1 MIITIFYSIYTYIKD
16 KKKMFTYA
24 YVIGIG
30 LLIIRY
36 GAILGSY
43 TFLEPTYYTKYDYIL
58 REDIDSKNLGEFFA
72 KNQEKY
78 KGQVVTSMYFSPRQY
93 SLNYYANTYRYPYD
107 EKYLKDEKDAYT
119 IFLYNNDNVT
129 QDDMYNFKNAMH
141 KDKTKIVVTYTNKI
155 QKMEKWIDFNFS
167 KIYQNETYAVYY
179 FDLQI
184 EINYYIIYNGRKEE
198 ERNQKGVKNEENSCI
213 NTML

>member
-1 MIITIFYSIYTYIKD
+1 
-16 KKKMFTYA
+16 MFTYA

-72 KNQEKY
+72 KNEEKY

-93 SLNYYANTYRYPYD
+93 SLNYYANTYRYPYN

-155 QKMEKWIDFNFS
+155 QEMEKWIDFNFP

-179 FDLQI
+179 FDL
-184 EINYYIIYNGRKEE
+184 
-198 ERNQKGVKNEENSCI
+198 
-213 NTML
+213 